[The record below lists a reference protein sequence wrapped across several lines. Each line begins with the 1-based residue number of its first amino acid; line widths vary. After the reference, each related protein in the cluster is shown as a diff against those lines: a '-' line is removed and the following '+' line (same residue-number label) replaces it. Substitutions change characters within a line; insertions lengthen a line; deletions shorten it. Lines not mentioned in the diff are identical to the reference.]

1 MKIRSI
7 EKESKTVGE
16 AIAEGLAELSA
27 ARDAVDVAVL
37 DEGSKGLFGLFG
49 GKPARVRLTL
59 KDTPELRAED
69 FLLNVAQRMGVE
81 ATISLEERDEALH
94 IELAGASMGTIIGH
108 RGETLD
114 ALQYLTSI
122 VVNRGREH
130 YTRIVLDTENY
141 RLKREES
148 LRKLADK
155 LATKAYRTRRRVVLE
170 PMSPYE
176 RRILHS
182 ALQDHPYVT
191 THSEGEDSQRHV
203 VILPK

>member
-1 MKIRSI
+1 MRKPSPRGSQ
-7 EKESKTVGE
+7 SS
-16 AIAEGLAELSA
+16 SA

-81 ATISLEERDEALH
+81 ATDSLEERDEALH

-122 VVNRGREH
+122 VVNRGRDH

-176 RRILHS
+176 RRIGIPPSRIIPTSPPIARGRIPS
-182 ALQDHPYVT
+182 AT
-191 THSEGEDSQRHV
+191 S
-203 VILPK
+203 